1 MSAPAND
8 NAPDLRFWIQRW
20 LDQTITCGQDSPI
33 AADLVQLPMTK
44 RPFNMVTPP
53 QSTPGEDSPRKRKRR
68 EQQERSAT
76 ERGNEVD
83 VGEEDLDKTPSA
95 SSTSSIFPPAG
106 CRFPPIPFSL
116 AQPARSNSQSSH
128 SLASSARKS
137 TRRSASPV
145 KPFTLKML
153 QKPVEYVEFADDAV
167 TQLPVEIR
175 QLYRDIKDLAVDREG
190 FIPAS
195 LRAPL
200 QGLLPDAKTRYYSEY
215 EHWDPSGAMRELE
228 ILLEIKTD
236 AQMCRSSN
244 ASEAAWNSDVHSPL
258 LKLALKP
265 CEKPRLRRHVM
276 TSTRINS
283 IFIPPMKE
291 GSYYDVAGSKMVD
304 YAVALHPEVNDPLDL
319 AIHRV
324 LQHSPT
330 STHYFNHTAYDP
342 IRFAPTAVSIETKTG
357 ANGLQEARLQLGI
370 WIASW
375 SFRLHQLLDRRQIP
389 DDNLDDVADASNP
402 QTLIPVPVII
412 VVEHD
417 WKLLFA
423 CDRGNRI
430 DIIGDIAIGDTKSID
445 GLFIIVAVLRR
456 LASWIQSDFRSWLED
471 VLP

>member
-1 MSAPAND
+1 MSAPTDDHAFNW
-8 NAPDLRFWIQRW
+8 RSWIEDW
-20 LDQTITCGQDSPI
+20 LDQTITNGQAIPI
-33 AADLVQLPMTK
+33 TADLVQPPPTK

-53 QSTPGEDSPRKRKRR
+53 QSTPEEDSPRKRKRR
-68 EQQERSAT
+68 EQQERSAM
-76 ERGNEVD
+76 ELRNEVD
-83 VGEEDLDKTPSA
+83 VGEEDLEKTPSA
-95 SSTSSIFPPAG
+95 ASTSSIFPPAS
-106 CRFPPIPFSL
+106 CRLPPIPFSL
-116 AQPARSNSQSSH
+116 AQPSRSNSQSSH

-167 TQLPVEIR
+167 AQLPVEIR
-175 QLYRDIKDLAVDREG
+175 KLYRDIKDLAVDREG

-200 QGLLPDAKTRYYSEY
+200 RGLLPDAKTRYYSDYEY
-215 EHWDPSGAMRELE
+215 WDPAGSMQELE
-228 ILLEIKTD
+228 HLLEIKAD

-283 IFIPPMKE
+283 IFIPPMRE

-304 YAVALHPEVNDPLDL
+304 YAVALHPEENDPLDL
-319 AIHRV
+319 AIHRI

-330 STHYFNHTAYDP
+330 STYYFNHAAYDP
-342 IRFAPTAVSIETKTG
+342 IRFAPTVVSIETKTG

-375 SFRLHQLLDRRQIP
+375 SFRLHQLLDRRQIR
-389 DDNLDDVADASNP
+389 DDNLNSVTDDRNP

-417 WKLLFA
+417 WKVLFA

-430 DIIGDIAIGDTKSID
+430 EIIGDIAIGDTKSID

-456 LASWIQSDFRSWLED
+456 LASWIQSDFCSWLED